1 MTDVPLKQQP
11 LQAQGVIV
19 QLSELCFEQV
29 HYQGS
34 QQLQ

>member
-11 LQAQGVIV
+11 LQARSVVV
-19 QLSELCFEQV
+19 QLNELCFEQV